1 MAKRYLQL
9 ADGRVF
15 VGEAFGAP
23 GETAGE
29 LVFTTGMVGYIEAL
43 SDPRYH
49 GQILMQTYPLA
60 GNYGMISDD
69 MVSDGMHPRAYVVR
83 ELCGAPSNYRS
94 EGALNDVLQ
103 AQGVIGISGV
113 DTRALT
119 VILRECGSMPARIT
133 DTLPAET
140 DTAWA
145 ESVPA
150 VSAVSFAEVAPTQ
163 VHTYAPEGEVKCR
176 AALIDCGC
184 GAALARAM
192 AALGADVTAYPP
204 TASAGEILAAG
215 PDLLLISGG
224 PGDPRDPAAASVVA
238 ALRELLGKIPAF
250 GVGLGHQLMAL
261 AMGAEICR
269 LKVGHR
275 GANQPVKC
283 LSDGKI
289 AITSQNHSY
298 AVDAATLPEGA
309 ICTHINVNDGSCAGI
324 AYPALRARSI
334 QYDPTA
340 AELDG
345 VISLAKEAA
354 IHAL

>member
-15 VGEAFGAP
+15 EGEAFGAP

-29 LVFTTGMVGYIEAL
+29 LVFSTGMVGYMEAL

-49 GQILMQTYPLA
+49 GQILMQTYPLI
-60 GNYGMISDD
+60 GNYGVIPAD
-69 MVSDGMHPRAYVVR
+69 MVSEGLHPRAYVVR
-83 ELCGAPSNYRS
+83 ELCGEPSNYRS
-94 EGALNDVLQ
+94 EGALNDLLR

-119 VILRECGSMPARIT
+119 VILRECGTMPARIT
-133 DTLPAET
+133 DEIPAEN
-140 DTAWA
+140 DIAWA
-145 ESVPA
+145 DGLPA
-150 VSAVSFAEVAPTQ
+150 VSVAEVVPAE
-163 VHTYAPEGEVKCR
+163 VRTYAPAGETVGR

-184 GAALARAM
+184 GASLARAM
-192 AALGADVTAYPP
+192 AECGIAVTAYPP
-204 TASAGEILAAG
+204 TAAAEEIMSDS
-215 PDLLLISGG
+215 PDLLAVSDG
-224 PGDPRDPAAASVVA
+224 PMDPRDPDPAAAQVI
-238 ALRELLGKIPAF
+238 ALLQALVGKIPAF
-250 GVGLGHQLMAL
+250 GVGLGHLLMAL
-261 AMGAEICR
+261 SQGAKVCR

-283 LSDGKI
+283 LADGRI
-289 AITSQNHSY
+289 SITAQNHGH

-309 ICTHINVNDGSCAGI
+309 VCTHINVNDGSCAGI
-324 AYPALRARSI
+324 AYPALHARSI

-345 VISLAKEAA
+345 VISAAKEAA

>member
-15 VGEAFGAP
+15 AGEAFGAP

-29 LVFTTGMVGYIEAL
+29 LVFSTGMVGYMEAL

-49 GQILMQTYPLA
+49 GQILMQTYPLI
-60 GNYGMISDD
+60 GNYGVIPAD
-69 MVSDGMHPRAYVVR
+69 MVSEGLHPRAYVVR
-83 ELCGAPSNYRS
+83 ELCGEPSNYRS
-94 EGALNDVLQ
+94 EGALNDLLR

-119 VILRECGSMPARIT
+119 VILRECGTMPARIT
-133 DTLPAET
+133 DEIPAET

-145 ESVPA
+145 ASVPA
-150 VSAVSFAEVAPTQ
+150 VSLAEVAPTEA
-163 VHTYAPEGEVKCR
+163 HTYVPEGETVGR

-184 GAALARAM
+184 GASLARAM
-192 AALGADVTAYPP
+192 AEYGIAVTAYPP
-204 TASAGEILAAG
+204 TVTAGEILAAG

-224 PGDPRDPAAASVVA
+224 PGDPREPAAAPVAA

-283 LSDGKI
+283 LADGRI
-289 AITSQNHSY
+289 SITAQNHGH
-298 AVDAATLPEGA
+298 AVDAATLLEGA
-309 ICTHINVNDGSCAGI
+309 VCTHINVNDGSCAGI
-324 AYPALRARSI
+324 AYPALHARSI

-345 VISLAKEAA
+345 VISAAKEAA